1 MPLVPKTCHCFTD
14 CDRVLILLADLF
26 LFRWHVALERRIIAK
41 KVHAHVDNFFM
52 LNFQAAPAK
61 SANGQ

>member
-1 MPLVPKTCHCFTD
+1 
-14 CDRVLILLADLF
+14 LADLF